1 MEKEILLKL
10 ERIEQNTLLAAKQ
23 VLTFDDVAILTGL
36 SKSTLY
42 KLTSQGKIPHYKP
55 SGKMVYFDRKELEKW
70 LRQNRNTTTNP
81 INK

>member
-23 VLTFDDVAILTGL
+23 VLTFDDVAILTGM

-70 LRQNRNTTTNP
+70 LRQNRNITTNP

>member
-70 LRQNRNTTTNP
+70 LRQNSNITTNP